1 MTKITKFTPATLDR
15 VQADIVKALKEVCDK
30 HGIGYKK
37 GGARYSDTTAKFSIE
52 LLATAEEGAV
62 NADKILFEKYA
73 SRKGLNPE
81 AFGVEFEATDGNLY
95 TVSGIKPK
103 GKKYSLLAV
112 AKSNNQQYGMPLDM
126 LPAKIKFGGQL

>member
-1 MTKITKFTPATLDR
+1 MTKITKFTSSNLDA
-15 VQADIVKALKEVCDK
+15 VHADVIKAMQEVCDK
-30 HGIGYKK
+30 HGIAYKK
-37 GGARYSDTTAKFSIE
+37 GGTRYSDSTAKFSIE
-52 LLATAEEGAV
+52 LLAAAGEGAIT
-62 NADKILFEKYA
+62 ADKGLYEKYA
-73 SRKGLNPE
+73 SRKGLNPK

-112 AKSNNQQYGMPLDM
+112 AKSNDKQYGMPLDM